1 MGASMTACTQPG
13 CTGTIVDDYCDVC
26 GSPAGAPP
34 FVPAGAAASVE
45 SAALAVGPG
54 LTSGRRRVLAAVR
67 RVVGVAAVSFLLGCA
82 VVFYRGV
89 PGIYTS
95 GSGPITTA
103 SPAPARFGT
112 QSATPGGL
120 SAPGASDDTGS
131 GSAAEPIQLEDLSAS
146 ARPFEAVRIQGT
158 YRGGVGSF
166 VRVQRWE
173 AGKWL
178 DFPLPTKTDQSG
190 QFITQAE
197 FGRPGR
203 YWLRVLDPDSGVMSK
218 PFVVVIEG

>member
-1 MGASMTACTQPG
+1 M
-13 CTGTIVDDYCDVC
+13 
-26 GSPAGAPP
+26 
-34 FVPAGAAASVE
+34 
-45 SAALAVGPG
+45 
-54 LTSGRRRVLAAVR
+54 R
-67 RVVGVAAVSFLLGCA
+67 RVVGVAAVSFILGCA
-82 VVFYRGV
+82 VVFYREV
-89 PGIYTS
+89 PGIHTS

-103 SPAPARFGT
+103 SPAPARVGT

-120 SAPGASDDTGS
+120 SPPGASGGT
-131 GSAAEPIQLEDLSAS
+131 GSAAAESSIQLEDLSAS

-158 YRGGVGSF
+158 YRGGVGTF

-173 AGKWL
+173 GGKWL

-203 YWLRVLDPDSGVMSK
+203 YWLRVVDPDSGVASK